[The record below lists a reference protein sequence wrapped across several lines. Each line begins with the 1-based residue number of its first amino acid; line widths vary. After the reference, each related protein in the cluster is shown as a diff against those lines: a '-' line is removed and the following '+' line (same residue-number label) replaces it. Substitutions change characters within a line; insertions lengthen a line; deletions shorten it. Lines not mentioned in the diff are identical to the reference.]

1 MEGARTR
8 VDLPVVTLSAKRN
21 SLHPWIYR
29 RMVKKPRGRLAPGA
43 LVEVRS
49 RDGAFLGRGIYNGRS
64 DIAVRLLT
72 ESPEES
78 LDGAFFVDRIARARR
93 LREETLALG
102 ERTNAYRLVH
112 GEADGL
118 SGLVIDKFGDV
129 FVMRLY
135 SAGYVSLVDT
145 LRDALIELYP
155 GARVTARSDDATAR
169 REGFDNAKL
178 SKRFDPLGRVAIEED
193 GLAME
198 VDVDA
203 GHKTGFFLD
212 QRDNRREFA
221 RLARGKGV
229 CDCFCYTG
237 GFGIAAARAGAR
249 PVTGVDLDE
258 DALVVARDNAKRNGV
273 EVRFVHCDVF
283 KHLRGMQSRDETVD
297 ALVLDPAKLAG
308 VRAEVGRAR
317 RTYGDLNRLGM
328 SVVADGGLLLTC
340 SCSGLISE
348 SEFLSILTRSAS
360 EAGVYLQI
368 FKIAGAA
375 GDHPYVSSFPEGR
388 YLKAVFARVM
398 RSGFPASSVR
408 EPKPSRR

>member
-1 MEGARTR
+1 

-29 RMVKKPRGRLAPGA
+29 RMVKRPGGRLAPGA

-49 RDGAFLGRGIYNGRS
+49 RDGAFLGRGIYNGKS

-72 ESPEES
+72 ESPDER
-78 LDGAFFVDRIARARR
+78 LDAAFIRDRLLRART
-93 LREETLALG
+93 LREETLSLT
-102 ERTNAYRLVH
+102 ERTNAYRLIH

-118 SGLVIDKFGDV
+118 SGLVVDKFGDA

-135 SAGYVSLVDT
+135 SAGYVHLADQ
-145 LRDALIELYP
+145 LRDGIRELYP
-155 GARVTARSDDATAR
+155 GARVVARSDDATAK

-178 SKRFDPLGRVAIEED
+178 RKRFAPLGRVTIEED
-193 GLAME
+193 NLSME

-212 QRDNRREFA
+212 QRDNRRAFA
-221 RLARGKGV
+221 RLVGGKSV

-237 GFGIAAARAGAR
+237 GFAISAARAGAGD
-249 PVTGVDLDE
+249 VTGVDLDE
-258 DALVVARDNAKRNGV
+258 DALAVARANADRNGV
-273 EVRFVHCDVF
+273 KATFVQRDVF
-283 KHLRGMQSRDETVD
+283 RHLREMQSREERVD

-308 VRAEVGRAR
+308 VRAEITRAK

-328 SVVADGGLLLTC
+328 TVVADGGLLLTC
-340 SCSGLISE
+340 SCSGLVSE
-348 SEFLSILTRSAS
+348 SEFLSILTRAAS

-375 GDHPYVSSFPEGR
+375 GDHPYISSFPEGR
-388 YLKAVFARVM
+388 YLKAVFARVL

-408 EPKPSRR
+408 PSPPSRH